1 LRTVRV
7 KICGITSEKDLSIA
21 VEAGADAVGFVVD
34 VPSSPRNLSIKR
46 AEELMKLVP
55 IFTKRVAVTVPN
67 NSRALKTMCKQLK
80 PDAIQVHGELIR
92 NVQAFRKSLPNIRL
106 IRGLHVRGEISKVD
120 LESLKLFDGLLLDS
134 YVKGKYGGTGVI
146 HNWELSKRVR
156 ELIDPIPLILAGG
169 LTPDNIKKAIR
180 VVQPYAVDVSSGVET
195 SLGVKDPKKIVEFIE
210 NVKTVRV

>member
-1 LRTVRV
+1 MRTIRV
-7 KICGITSEKDLSIA
+7 KICGITSEKDLSVA
-21 VEAGADAVGFVVD
+21 VEAGADALGFVVD

-55 IFTKRVAVTVPN
+55 IFTKHVVVTVPS
-67 NSRALKTMCKQLK
+67 NSTALKTMCKQLK
-80 PDAIQVHGELIR
+80 PDALQVHGELIR
-92 NVQAFRKSLPNIRL
+92 NVQAFRKSLPNMRL
-106 IRGLHVRGEISKVD
+106 IRGLHVRGEISKVG

-156 ELIDPIPLILAGG
+156 ELIYPIPLILAGG

-180 VVQPYAVDVSSGVET
+180 IVQPYAVDVSSGVET

-210 NVKTVRV
+210 KVKTVKL

>member
-1 LRTVRV
+1 LRTIRV
-7 KICGITSEKDLSIA
+7 KICGITSEKDLSVA
-21 VEAGADAVGFVVD
+21 VEAGADALGFVVD

-55 IFTKRVAVTVPN
+55 IFTERVAVTVPS
-67 NSRALKTMCKQLK
+67 NSTALKMMCKQLK
-80 PDAIQVHGELIR
+80 PDALQVHGEFSR
-92 NVQAFRKSLPNIRL
+92 NVQAFRKSLPNTRL
-106 IRGLHVRGEISKVD
+106 IRGLHVRGEISKVG

-180 VVQPYAVDVSSGVET
+180 IVQPYAVDVSSGVET

-210 NVKTVRV
+210 KVKMVKL

>member
-92 NVQAFRKSLPNIRL
+92 NVQAFRKSLPNTRL